1 MLNYIYSLLFN
12 NTIFY
17 SQVNP
22 AYDATKAYM
31 MSKRMTGQDF
41 LVFVI
46 FGIIAFVFIV
56 FLIFVYF
63 KEKKKP
69 RY

>member
-1 MLNYIYSLLFN
+1 MLNYIFSFLLN
-12 NTIFY
+12 SNMFY
-17 SQVNP
+17 SQINP

-31 MSKRMTGQDF
+31 MSKRLSGQDF